1 MIRMCSI
8 SPQPATKSTTT
19 GPISI
24 NPWMEEK
31 TGKTFAGIILKMKS
45 AESSGKILKILAYYL
60 SDRKPAFFSVST
72 MEQTG
77 TVWEETSQ
85 WFLFMI

>member
-1 MIRMCSI
+1 MTRMCSI
-8 SPQPATKSTTT
+8 SPQPATNSTTT

-24 NPWMEEK
+24 NLWMEEE

-45 AESSGKILKILAYYL
+45 AGSSGRILKILVYYL
-60 SDRKPAFFSVST
+60 SDRKPAFFSVTT

-77 TVWEETSQ
+77 TVWEEISL